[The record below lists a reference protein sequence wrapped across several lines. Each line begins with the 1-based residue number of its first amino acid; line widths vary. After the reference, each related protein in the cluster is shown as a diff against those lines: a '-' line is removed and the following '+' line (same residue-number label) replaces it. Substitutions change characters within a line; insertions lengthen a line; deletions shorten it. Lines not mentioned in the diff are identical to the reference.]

1 MNDVGR
7 RARSVATLVGSLLV
21 ATMAVA
27 LPTAAA
33 HGGSTALVHSCTNP
47 SGNVKLVGAND
58 ACKANEQAVD
68 WPAIDTNTTY
78 GAGSGLA
85 LSAGNVFSVTGAP
98 WSGLTGVPAGFAD
111 GVDNVGNATPN
122 WSDLVGVPAD
132 LLDGDDDGSAAV
144 AGLKT
149 ELATSDGTPNQS
161 TDLVSFTKIKD
172 LTALGDGQIT
182 TTFIRDGTLLGA
194 DIAAGAITTSKLDGD
209 AVTSAKI
216 DDGAV
221 GEDDLANDAVTSAKI
236 DDGTIQSADFA
247 PGVLDTSIAT
257 DTIDPPVLPAGS
269 RTAVTYA
276 TVAFPL
282 KTSDVVVVSP
292 PAGLDPGVVYAGSD
306 VLTPGILTIYL
317 HNITTTAIDPVGQTW
332 TIRALRTLG

>member
-1 MNDVGR
+1 MNDAGR

-21 ATMAVA
+21 ATMTIAV
-27 LPTAAA
+27 PTAAA
-33 HGGSTALVHSCTNP
+33 HGGSAALVHSCTNP
-47 SGNVKLVGAND
+47 SGNVRLVGANE
-58 ACKANEQAVD
+58 ACKGNEQAVD
-68 WPAIDTNTTY
+68 WAAADTNTTY
-78 GAGSGLA
+78 SAGSGLA
-85 LSAGNVFSVTGAP
+85 LGAGNVFSVTGAP

-111 GVDNVGNATPN
+111 GVDDVGNATPN

-132 LLDGDDDGSAAV
+132 LLDGDDNGSAAV

-149 ELATSDGTPNQS
+149 QLATSDGTPNEA

-216 DDGAV
+216 DDG
-221 GEDDLANDAVTSAKI
+221 
-236 DDGTIQSADFA
+236 TIQSDDLA
-247 PGVLDTSIAT
+247 PGVLDTSIVT
-257 DTIDPPVLPAGS
+257 DTIDPPVLPAGT
-269 RTAVTYA
+269 RTAVTY
-276 TVAFPL
+276 TSVMFPV
-282 KTSDVVVVSP
+282 KTTDVVVVSP
-292 PAGLDPGVVYAGSD
+292 PAGLDPGVVFAGSD
-306 VLTPGILTIYL
+306 VLTDGVLTIYL
-317 HNITTTAIDPVGQTW
+317 HNITGAAIDPAGQTW

>member
-1 MNDVGR
+1 MNDAGR
-7 RARSVATLVGSLLV
+7 RARRVAALSGCLLL
-21 ATMAVA
+21 ATMTGATA
-27 LPTAAA
+27 TAAA
-33 HGGSTALVHSCTNP
+33 HGGSTALVHSCAVLS
-47 SGNVKLVGAND
+47 SGSVKIVGAND
-58 ACKANEQAVD
+58 VCKSTERAVD
-68 WPAIDTNTTY
+68 WPAVDTNTTY
-78 GAGSGLA
+78 SAGSGLS

-111 GVDNVGNATPN
+111 GVDNVGSAN
-122 WSDLVGVPAD
+122 WGDLVGVPAD
-132 LLDGDDDGSAAV
+132 LLDGDNDGSAAV
-144 AGLKT
+144 DGLKT
-149 ELATSDGTPNQS
+149 QLATSDGTPNES

-182 TTFIRDGTLLGA
+182 TTFIRDGTLLAA

-216 DDGAV
+216 DDGTV

-247 PGVLDTSIAT
+247 PGVLDTTIVT

-269 RTAVTYA
+269 RTAVTY
-276 TVAFPL
+276 TSVMFPV
-282 KTSDVVVVSP
+282 KTTDVVVVSP

-306 VLTPGILTIYL
+306 VLADGTLTIYL
-317 HNITTTAIDPVGQTW
+317 HNITAAAIDPAGQTW